1 MTMISTATDDR
12 TCIQNPAGVGKLGIP
27 VDHVKC
33 KISGMTGRLASGLE
47 TGC

>member
-1 MTMISTATDDR
+1 MTDCAHKVL
-12 TCIQNPAGVGKLGIP
+12 QELEALGLS

-33 KISGMTGRLASGLE
+33 KISGMTGWLASGLE